1 MDTTFP
7 EYLGERNGGEV
18 GGSGREENATIVF
31 RSEARLKRSEPFL
44 ARRRSHRRSRRR
56 RSRAA
61 PWQPA
66 EPAAADQIPVAK
78 GRQSWVQLHQ
88 EVSVFS
94 GSGRSWSTTGW
105 LSLHRQCPAPRH
117 PVRTRCP
124 P

>member
-44 ARRRSHRRSRRR
+44 ARRRSHRHSRRR

-78 GRQSWVQLHQ
+78 GRIQLAPAQVCDGANGEFNQ
-88 EVSVFS
+88 EV
-94 GSGRSWSTTGW
+94 
-105 LSLHRQCPAPRH
+105 RH
-117 PVRTRCP
+117 PASRYLLS
-124 P
+124 